1 MSGINVG
8 RVIVGGLAAGV
19 VANVFDFIISSYL
32 LADEL
37 AGMIARLNLDAAAM
51 ESSVWAFVTVDFI
64 WGLLLVF
71 TYAAIRPRFGPGP
84 KTAVISGVLLWV
96 AISLLEAQ
104 IGAMGITT
112 LSLYLKGAALYLV
125 SAVVASLVGA
135 ALYQEKPELG
145 RASG

>member
-1 MSGINVG
+1 MSRINVG
-8 RVIVGGLAAGV
+8 RVIVGGLAAGF
-19 VANVFDFIISSYL
+19 VANVFDFIITSYL

-37 AGMIARLNLDAAAM
+37 AGMVARLNLNAAAM
-51 ESSVWAFVTVDFI
+51 ESSVWVFVIVDFM

-84 KTAVISGVLLWV
+84 KTAVVSGTLLWI

-112 LSLYLKGAALYLV
+112 LSLYFKGAVLYLV

-135 ALYQEKPELG
+135 ALYKEDPELA
-145 RASG
+145 RASA